1 MTRIISVISG
11 KGGTGKTTVT
21 SNLGKAL
28 SKIGESVLLIDANL
42 SGANLSQHYGVSNP
56 GITLNNVLDG
66 EAFITQA
73 VYKSKG
79 VSIIPA
85 SIMDFN
91 GDAVELKYLLYD
103 FIGEKD
109 FILIDAA
116 AGVNLE
122 VEAAVNASDEV
133 LIVTEPEMTSITNSI
148 GAIELSREKRKLITG
163 IILNNRRNEASELS
177 TEDVENILD
186 SQVIGELP
194 AHRRIRESI
203 VMNEPVVSYSPASKP
218 AKRMK
223 DIAYEISD
231 KEKPRQ
237 GLREIIAPYLEE
249 FKSLFSL

>member
-1 MTRIISVISG
+1 MTRIISVVSG

-28 SKIGESVLLIDANL
+28 SDIGEEVLLIDANL
-42 SGANLSQHYGVSNP
+42 SGANLSQHYGVNNQ
-56 GITLNNVLDG
+56 GVTLNHVLDG

-79 VSIIPA
+79 ISIIPA
-85 SIMDFN
+85 SIMDFRQ
-91 GDAVELKYLLYD
+91 DPYQLKYLLYE

-116 AGVNLE
+116 AGINRE
-122 VEAAVNASDEV
+122 VEAAIDASDEV
-133 LIVTEPEMTSITNSI
+133 LIVTEPEMTSITNAI
-148 GAIELSREKRKLITG
+148 GALDVAREKRKLVTG
-163 IILNNRRNEASELS
+163 VIVNNRRNEPSELS
-177 TEDVENILD
+177 KDDVENILE
-186 SQVIGELP
+186 SRVIGEMP
-194 AHRRIRESI
+194 DHRRVRESI

-218 AKRMK
+218 AKKMK

-231 KEKPRQ
+231 LERPNK
-237 GLREIIAPYLEE
+237 GLMDSISPYIEE